1 MALTSSYSARIIDVD
16 HTADV
21 MYIVEARNFEELFEY
36 AAIGMFRYITPDLSR
51 VSPVVGVSISSRG
64 FDLENLLYRWLED
77 LLILHDLRGLVFS
90 RFLVSGI
97 YRVEEKGE
105 QVYILK
111 GYAAG
116 ERFDPRRHV
125 PGIVVKAV
133 TYSQMSLE
141 KTQDGMWKVSIVLDI

>member
-1 MALTSSYSARIIDVD
+1 MDSHTARIIDVD

-21 MYIVEARNFEELFEY
+21 MYIVEAKSLEELFEY
-36 AAIGMFRYITPDLSR
+36 AALGMFRYITPDLSR
-51 VSPVVGVSISSRG
+51 VSPVIGVEVSSRG

-90 RFLVSGI
+90 KFRVKGI
-97 YRVEEKGE
+97 YRFEEGGE
-105 QVYILK
+105 QVYMLK

-116 ERFDPRRHV
+116 ERFDLRRHI

-141 KTQDGMWKVSIVLDI
+141 KTQDGMWRVSIVLDI

>member
-1 MALTSSYSARIIDVD
+1 MSSHTARIIDVD

-21 MYIVEARNFEELFEY
+21 MYIVEARSLEELFEY
-36 AAIGMFRYITPDLSR
+36 AALGMFRYITPDLSR
-51 VSPVVGVSISSRG
+51 VSPIVGASVLSRG

-77 LLILHDLRGLVFS
+77 LLILHDLRGLAFS
-90 RFLVSGI
+90 RFSVRGI
-97 YRVEEKGE
+97 YRVEEEGE
-105 QVYILK
+105 QIYMLK

-116 ERFDPRRHV
+116 ERFDPRKHI

-141 KTQDGMWKVSIVLDI
+141 KTQDGMWRVSIVLDI